1 MVAYTGKHMIS
12 SQFISQISVEPINM
26 AHGRSQNAANAARP
40 VHQPVVAV
48 VTEVTHEE
56 DLCKELTLQLI
67 PRGGWVTRW

>member
-1 MVAYTGKHMIS
+1 
-12 SQFISQISVEPINM
+12 M